1 MSFVTLEE
9 AKLHLRGVD
18 GTDEDALIGL
28 YINAA
33 EQAAIKAM
41 DRGVYADGAALQTAM
56 TAAPAALTAA
66 TAAKESAIVAAE
78 AITDADEKAAALQV
92 AEAAYLRALV
102 AYRQVFDGIV
112 VNDQIKAA
120 VLLTVGHLYANRED
134 VVAGAS
140 VAALPNGADYLLQ
153 PYKVYA

>member
-1 MSFVTLEE
+1 MSFVQLSE
-9 AKLHLRGVD
+9 AKLHLRVD

-41 DRGVYADGAALQTAM
+41 DRGVYADGTALQTAM
-56 TAAPAALTAA
+56 TAAPATLTAA
-66 TAAKESAIVAAE
+66 TAAKDVAVAAAE
-78 AITDADEKAAALQV
+78 AMTDADEKAAALQA
-92 AEAAYLRALV
+92 AENAYLRALV

-140 VAALPNGADYLLQ
+140 VAALPNGADHLLQ
-153 PYKVYA
+153 PFKVYA

>member
-1 MSFVTLEE
+1 MSFVQLSE
-9 AKLHLRGVD
+9 AKLHLRVD

-41 DRGVYADGAALQTAM
+41 DRGVYADGTALQTAR
-56 TAAPAALTAA
+56 TDAPAALTAA
-66 TAAKESAIVAAE
+66 TAEKDAAVVKAE
-78 AITDADEKAAALQV
+78 AMTDANEKAAALQV

-120 VLLTVGHLYANRED
+120 VLLTVGHLYAHRED
-134 VVAGAS
+134 AVVGAS
-140 VAALPNGADYLLQ
+140 VSALPNGADHLLQ
-153 PYKVYA
+153 PFKVYA

>member
-1 MSFVTLEE
+1 MSFVQLAE
-9 AKLHLRGVD
+9 AKLHLRATD

-33 EQAAIKAM
+33 EQAAVKAL
-41 DRGVYADGAALQTAM
+41 DRGVYADGTALQTAM

-66 TAAKESAIVAAE
+66 TVAKEAAVAAAE
-78 AITDADEKAAALQV
+78 AMTNSTEKVAALQV
-92 AEAAYLRALV
+92 AETAYMRALV
-102 AYRQVFDGIV
+102 AYRQAFDGIV

-120 VLLTVGHLYANRED
+120 VLLTVGSLYAQRED
-134 VVAGAS
+134 VVVGAS

-153 PYKVYA
+153 PFKVYA

>member
-1 MSFVTLEE
+1 MSFVTLAD
-9 AKLHLRGVD
+9 AKIHLRATD

-33 EQAAIKAM
+33 EQAAVKAM
-41 DRGVYADGAALQTAM
+41 DRGVYADGTALQTAM

-66 TAAKESAIVAAE
+66 TVAKEAAVAAAE
-78 AITDADEKAAALQV
+78 AMTDSTEKVAALQV
-92 AEAAYLRALV
+92 AETAYMRALV
-102 AYRQVFDGIV
+102 AYRQAFDGIV

-120 VLLTVGHLYANRED
+120 VLLTVGSLYAQRED
-134 VVAGAS
+134 VVVGAS

-153 PYKVYA
+153 PFKVYA

>member
-1 MSFVTLEE
+1 MSFVTLAE

-18 GTDEDALIGL
+18 GTEEDALIGL

-33 EQAAIKAM
+33 EQAAVKAM
-41 DRGVYADGAALQTAM
+41 DRGVYADGTALQTAM

-66 TAAKESAIVAAE
+66 TVAKEAAVAAAE
-78 AITDADEKAAALQV
+78 AITDSTEKVAALQA
-92 AEAAYLRALV
+92 AETAYMRALV
-102 AYRQVFDGIV
+102 GYRQVFDGIL

-134 VVAGAS
+134 VVVGAS
-140 VAALPNGADYLLQ
+140 VAALPNGADCLLQ
-153 PYKVYA
+153 PFKVYC

>member
-1 MSFVTLEE
+1 MSFVTLAE
-9 AKLHLRGVD
+9 AKLHLRVD

-41 DRGVYADGAALQTAM
+41 DRGVYADGTALQTAK
-56 TAAPAALTAA
+56 TDAPAKLTAA
-66 TAAKESAIVAAE
+66 TAEKESAVAAAE
-78 AITDADEKAAALQV
+78 AMTDADEKAAALQV

-120 VLLTVGHLYANRED
+120 VLLTVGHLYAHRED
-134 VVAGAS
+134 AVVGAS
-140 VAALPNGADYLLQ
+140 VSALPNGADHLLQ
-153 PYKVYA
+153 PFKVYA

>member
-1 MSFVTLEE
+1 MSFVSLAEV
-9 AKLHLRGVD
+9 KLHLRVD
-18 GTDEDALIGL
+18 GTDEDALIGI

-41 DRGVYADGAALQTAM
+41 DRGVYADDTALNAAK
-56 TAAPAALTAA
+56 TAAPAALTDATSA
-66 TAAKESAIVAAE
+66 YTAAVTAA
-78 AITDADEKAAALQV
+78 DAMGDATEQAAALQV
-92 AEAAYLRALV
+92 AETAYMRAQV

-120 VLLTVGHLYANRED
+120 VLLTVGHLFANRED
-134 VVAGAS
+134 VVVGAS
-140 VAALPNGADYLLQ
+140 VSALPHGADCLLQ

>member
-1 MSFVTLEE
+1 MSFVQLSE
-9 AKLHLRGVD
+9 AKLHLRVD
-18 GTDEDALIGL
+18 GADEDSLIGL

-41 DRGVYADGAALQTAM
+41 DRGVYADNTALEAAM

-66 TAAKESAIVAAE
+66 TAAKEAAVAAAE
-78 AITDADEKAAALQV
+78 ALTDADEKAAALQA
-92 AEAAYLRALV
+92 AETAYMRALV

-134 VVAGAS
+134 VVVGAS
-140 VAALPNGADYLLQ
+140 ATALPHGADCLLQ
-153 PYKVYA
+153 PFKVYA

>member
-1 MSFVTLEE
+1 MSFVQLSE
-9 AKLHLRGVD
+9 AKLHLRVD
-18 GTDEDALIGL
+18 GTDEDAMIGL

-41 DRGVYADGAALQTAM
+41 DRGVYADNTALQTAM
-56 TAAPAALTAA
+56 AAAPAALTAA
-66 TAAKESAIVAAE
+66 AAAKEAAVTSAE
-78 AITDADEKAAALQV
+78 ALTDADEKAAALKA
-92 AEAAYLRALV
+92 AENAYMRALV

-134 VVAGAS
+134 VVVGVS
-140 VAALPNGADYLLQ
+140 VTALPAGVDCLLQ
-153 PYKVYA
+153 PFKVYA

>member
-1 MSFVTLEE
+1 MSFVTLAE
-9 AKLHLRGVD
+9 AKLHLRVD
-18 GTDEDALIGL
+18 GNDEDALIGL

-41 DRGVYADGAALQTAM
+41 DRGVYADGTARQTAM

-66 TAAKESAIVAAE
+66 TAAKESAVAAAE
-78 AITDADEKAAALQV
+78 AMADADEKAAALQV

-112 VNDQIKAA
+112 VNDPIKAA
-120 VLLTVGHLYANRED
+120 VLLTVGHLYAHRED
-134 VVAGAS
+134 AVVGAS

-153 PYKVYA
+153 PFKVYA

>member
-1 MSFVTLEE
+1 MSFVTLAE
-9 AKLHLRGVD
+9 AKTHLRVD

-41 DRGVYADGAALQTAM
+41 DRGVYADGTALQTAM

-78 AITDADEKAAALQV
+78 AMTDADEKAVALQV

-134 VVAGAS
+134 VVIGAS

>member
-1 MSFVTLEE
+1 MSFVTLAE
-9 AKLHLRGVD
+9 AKLHLRVD
-18 GTDEDALIGL
+18 GTDEDALIGI

-41 DRGVYADGAALQTAM
+41 DRGVYADDTALNAAK

-66 TAAKESAIVAAE
+66 TAAYTAAVTAADAMSYAIE
-78 AITDADEKAAALQV
+78 QAAALQV
-92 AEAAYLRALV
+92 AETAYMSAQV

-120 VLLTVGHLYANRED
+120 VLLTVGHLFANRED
-134 VVAGAS
+134 VVVGAS
-140 VAALPNGADYLLQ
+140 VSALPHGADCLLQ

>member
-1 MSFVTLEE
+1 MSFVTLAE
-9 AKLHLRGVD
+9 AKIHLRATD

-33 EQAAIKAM
+33 EQAAVKAL
-41 DRGVYADGAALQTAM
+41 DRGVYADGTALQTAM

-66 TAAKESAIVAAE
+66 TAAKEAAIVAAE
-78 AITDADEKAAALQV
+78 AMTDADEKAAALQV
-92 AEAAYLRALV
+92 AETAYLRALV

-134 VVAGAS
+134 VVIGAS
-140 VAALPNGADYLLQ
+140 VAALPNGADFLLQ

>member
-1 MSFVTLEE
+1 MSFVTLAE
-9 AKLHLRGVD
+9 AKLHLRATD

-33 EQAAIKAM
+33 EQAAIKAL
-41 DRGVYADGAALQTAM
+41 DRGVYADNTALQTAM

-66 TAAKESAIVAAE
+66 TAAKEAAVTAAE
-78 AITDADEKAAALQV
+78 ALTDADEKAAALQA
-92 AEAAYLRALV
+92 AENAYMRSLV